1 MAANPERKER
11 AMLRRLFLTLAAS
24 VALTA
29 GGTAALASAG
39 DVVASAKAAGLVG
52 EMADGFVGLV
62 SPSAPADVKAAVAEV
77 NAGRAQVYKDTA
89 AKSGV
94 SEQAA
99 GEAAGRTLYSRLPP
113 GAWYKPLGGG
123 WTKK

>member
-1 MAANPERKER
+1 MI
-11 AMLRRLFLTLAAS
+11 RRLFLMLAVGLAFA
-24 VALTA
+24 V
-29 GGTAALASAG
+29 GGTAAYATAG
-39 DVVASAKAAGLVG
+39 DVVAAAKAAGLVG
-52 EMADGFVGLV
+52 EMADGFLGLV
-62 SPSAPADVKAAVAEV
+62 SPSAPPDVKAAVDEV

-89 AKSGV
+89 AKTGV

-113 GAWYKPLGGG
+113 GAWYKPLGGS

>member
-1 MAANPERKER
+1 MI
-11 AMLRRLFLTLAAS
+11 RRLFLMLALGLAFG
-24 VALTA
+24 VGA
-29 GGTAALASAG
+29 TAAYASAG
-39 DVVASAKAAGLVG
+39 DVVAAAKAAGQVG

-62 SPSAPADVKAAVAEV
+62 SPSVPPDVKGAVDEV

-113 GAWYKPLGGG
+113 GGWYKPLGGS